1 MRVQKRVQSRAYAP
15 PQGPPTRSPP
25 ITRDAT
31 IPLVAAHTLT
41 RMGGPKP
48 PRHGPSL
55 HTAKTVMK
63 PITLASSRLPFFSTH
78 LNRRR
83 PARRRPRAV
92 SNTRRHARGSSGDRV
107 SGALLQE
114 ISTATRAWATGCAG
128 TLAAGVWMTVRS
140 LVTPELR
147 PGPGPRDM
155 NALADR
161 PHSTTASTGRRAW
174 SQAGST

>member
-140 LVTPELR
+140 LVMPELR
-147 PGPGPRDM
+147 PEPRVMRYDSLPGSH
-155 NALADR
+155 
-161 PHSTTASTGRRAW
+161 HSTIASTGRRAW
-174 SQAGST
+174 SRAGST